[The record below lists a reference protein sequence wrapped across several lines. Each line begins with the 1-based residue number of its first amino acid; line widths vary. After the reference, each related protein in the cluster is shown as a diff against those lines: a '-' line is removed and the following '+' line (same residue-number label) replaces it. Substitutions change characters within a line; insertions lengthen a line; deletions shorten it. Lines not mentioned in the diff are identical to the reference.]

1 MLSKTS
7 SFTSKLSRSF
17 VLWRKVIELLKFSNK
32 KLGVFVLAA
41 SVLEIVLT
49 LGALFAVKLA
59 VEDIAQ
65 AASADGSVDLG
76 RVLWSVVV
84 VLGLFLG
91 GRIMHSVANYYRA
104 AQGFVVSDYVN
115 RAIQERAVAADL
127 SFYDSSLYYD
137 SLERAR
143 QAGAQRPAQVIAN
156 ALNVFRGGMMLFGIA
171 IVLFFVEWRLL
182 PISLIAVAMMLVV
195 QVRFTRERF
204 HLQRQLVQKERH
216 ASYADYVMTSQPFAK
231 EIRLW
236 DIGAYLRAQYL
247 NIRKAVRKD
256 YLTIER
262 RKSIAE
268 SLVSIVGTLVVLA
281 SAAFILYRFSTGQ
294 AELSD
299 LIMVVLL
306 LVRAETAGRD
316 FVTSLSKLYDDQL
329 FLNQLFAF
337 LDLEPVMKPDA
348 KAETLPSG
356 TKQGVV
362 LDHVTFSYPTAERP
376 ALRDVSLNIKPGQ
389 FTALVGGNGSG
400 KTTLI
405 KLLCRLYDPQEGSVT
420 YDGVDVR
427 SFDPTAYRR
436 QFSVIFQ
443 DFAQFAYS
451 GRDNMRLSDLGQE
464 SDDARLENV
473 SKLTGAHDVLEAL
486 PNGYETVLSR
496 MFDGGVELSGG
507 QWQKIALSRAVFPD
521 SKFIILDEPTSAIDP
536 NAEAELFDGFRD
548 KLEGRGA
555 LVISHRLST
564 IRQADY
570 TYVLDGGRIVEEG
583 THEALIGQG
592 GRYAE
597 MFERQGRS
605 YRS

>member
-1 MLSKTS
+1 MVSKIP
-7 SFTSKLSRSF
+7 SFTGKLSRSF
-17 VLWRKVIELLKFSNK
+17 VLWRKVLELLKYSNK
-32 KLGVFVLAA
+32 KLGIFVFAA

-65 AASADGSVDLG
+65 AASADGSVDLS
-76 RVLWSVVV
+76 RVLWSVVI
-84 VLGLFLG
+84 VLSLFLG
-91 GRIMHSVANYYRA
+91 GRIMHSVANYFRA

-143 QAGAQRPAQVIAN
+143 QAGAQRPALVIAN
-156 ALNVFRGGMMLFGIA
+156 ALNVFRGGMMLLGIA
-171 IVLFFVEWRLL
+171 VVLFFVEWRLL
-182 PISLIAVAMMLVV
+182 PISLIAVGLMLVV
-195 QVRFTRERF
+195 QVRFTRQRF
-204 HLQRQLVQKERH
+204 HLQRQLVQQERH
-216 ASYADYVMTSQPFAK
+216 ASYADWVMTAQPFAK

-236 DIGAYLRAQYL
+236 DIGAYLRAQYM

-268 SLVSIVGTLVVLA
+268 SLVSVVGTLVVLA

-306 LVRAETAGRD
+306 LIRAETAGRD

-337 LDLEPVMKPDA
+337 LDLEPVMKPDN
-348 KAETLPSG
+348 KTQSLPEVAE
-356 TKQGVV
+356 QGVV
-362 LDHVTFSYPTAERP
+362 LDRVSFSYPTSERP
-376 ALRDVSLNIKPGQ
+376 ALQDVSLRIKPGQ

-405 KLLCRLYDPQEGSVT
+405 KLLCRLYDPQEGSVS
-420 YDGVDVR
+420 YDGINVR
-427 SFDPTAYRR
+427 AFDPVAYRR

-451 GRDNMRLSDLGQE
+451 GRDNMRLSDLGHE
-464 SDDARLENV
+464 SDDVRLENV
-473 SKLTGAHDVLEAL
+473 AKLTGAHDVLEDL

-507 QWQKIALSRAVFPD
+507 QWQKIALSRAIFPK

-570 TYVLDGGRIVEEG
+570 TYVLDAGRIVEEG
-583 THEALIGQG
+583 THEELIVQG

-597 MFERQGRS
+597 MFERQGRG